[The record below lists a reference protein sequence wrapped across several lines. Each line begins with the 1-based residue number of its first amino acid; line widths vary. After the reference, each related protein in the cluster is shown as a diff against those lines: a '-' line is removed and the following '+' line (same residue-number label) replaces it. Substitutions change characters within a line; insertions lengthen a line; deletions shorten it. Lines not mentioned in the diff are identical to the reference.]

1 MPIGNIG
8 PDSADRQGAR
18 VFLYLNPPAVTLA
31 CLSDAH
37 LFAAR
42 KPKGVALALAFGFS
56 RS

>member
-1 MPIGNIG
+1 MPIGNID
-8 PDSADRQGAR
+8 PNSVDRQGVK
-18 VFLYLNPPAVTLA
+18 VFLYLNPPAGTLA

>member
-1 MPIGNIG
+1 MPIGNID
-8 PDSADRQGAR
+8 PDSVDRQGAR

-37 LFAAR
+37 LFAAH
-42 KPKGVALALAFGFS
+42 KPKDVALALAFVFL

>member
-8 PDSADRQGAR
+8 PDSVDRQGAR